1 MYTFSAETNTK
12 CSSKSVVQSIQSCWC
27 PEIIV
32 QPSLK
37 ISRVLDKF
45 RHNGLN
51 RLIMDINWV
60 SRQDMGNILIT
71 SLYSVSYSVQWQQR
85 PIWSLLA
92 FLKCSTL
99 QWLPRIVK
107 WKSRQIKYFFRPWS
121 QLPLDNAARGFGLA
135 IRGGGRRSENLQ
147 RSNVRAIQQTAQ
159 RGYLCFTTM

>member
-71 SLYSVSYSVQWQQR
+71 SFIL
-85 PIWSLLA
+85 WSMATTPHMISPCSL
-92 FLKCSTL
+92 LKCSTL
-99 QWLPRIVK
+99 QWLPKIVK
-107 WKSRQIKYFFRPWS
+107 WKFKQIKYFSRPWS
-121 QLPLDNAARGFGLA
+121 QLPLDNAPRGVGLA

-147 RSNVRAIQQTAQ
+147 RSNVRAIQQPAQ

>member
-37 ISRVLDKF
+37 ILRVLDKF

-71 SLYSVSYSVQWQQR
+71 SFILWSMATTPHMISPCFPQVLNASVAS
-85 PIWSLLA
+85 
-92 FLKCSTL
+92 
-99 QWLPRIVK
+99 
-107 WKSRQIKYFFRPWS
+107 
-121 QLPLDNAARGFGLA
+121 
-135 IRGGGRRSENLQ
+135 
-147 RSNVRAIQQTAQ
+147 
-159 RGYLCFTTM
+159 

>member
-37 ISRVLDKF
+37 ILRVLDKF

-85 PIWSLLA
+85 PI
-92 FLKCSTL
+92 
-99 QWLPRIVK
+99 
-107 WKSRQIKYFFRPWS
+107 
-121 QLPLDNAARGFGLA
+121 
-135 IRGGGRRSENLQ
+135 
-147 RSNVRAIQQTAQ
+147 
-159 RGYLCFTTM
+159 

>member
-45 RHNGLN
+45 RQNGLN
-51 RLIMDINWV
+51 RLILDINWV

-71 SLYSVSYSVQWQQR
+71 SLYSVSYSIQCSVPNSSDGLIFVKR
-85 PIWSLLA
+85 RALDGP
-92 FLKCSTL
+92 FLDKNTG
-99 QWLPRIVK
+99 
-107 WKSRQIKYFFRPWS
+107 FRRA
-121 QLPLDNAARGFGLA
+121 LDGL
-135 IRGGGRRSENLQ
+135 
-147 RSNVRAIQQTAQ
+147 
-159 RGYLCFTTM
+159 